1 MYKYYTQR
9 TRTDCLLT
17 VAENF
22 VQKPREKFNNLNW
35 TKIKGQK
42 YLKYNSFADI
52 LVKYGSGARLI
63 LKGTVELD
71 RFPAI
76 IGWGLKLKDVGT
88 VNHAL
93 FWNGSAAI
101 CPTLNKPID
110 LINIDATYV
119 FLHPKYDSLTN
130 NATLT
135 PQYFKN
141 IKEVCKSWDR
151 WCLVRCENEKF
162 QKLEDDFRKIES
174 SAHNNTDFSSL
185 ITLKHQNQYYYGDLN
200 RANTIKF

>member
-22 VQKPREKFNNLNW
+22 VQKPREKFNNINW
-35 TKIKGQK
+35 NKINGQK
-42 YLKYNSFADI
+42 YLRYKSFADI
-52 LVKYGSGARLI
+52 LVKHSGGARLI

-76 IGWGLKLKDVGT
+76 IGWGFNLGGIGPI
-88 VNHAL
+88 NHAL
-93 FWNGSAAI
+93 FWDGRAAI
-101 CPTLNKPID
+101 CPTLNKPVD
-110 LINIDATYV
+110 LKNIDATYV
-119 FLHPKYDSLTN
+119 FLHPKYDSLSN
-130 NATLT
+130 NTTST
-135 PQYFKN
+135 PSYYKN
-141 IKEVCKSWDR
+141 IKEICNFWDKNNLLR
-151 WCLVRCENEKF
+151 RENEKF
-162 QKLEDDFRKIES
+162 QQLEEDFRKIES
-174 SAHNNTDFSSL
+174 PVHNNTGFSSL